1 MSNNGGL
8 SKMWNEEGVK
18 KRWIKK
24 YSFGWTVKMSEMSKS
39 RSEERRQ
46 ESWNENFLE
55 LIVSKKQQTPI
66 STCSE
71 KSNPG
76 PNEPGRAIACVL
88 ALGGAFCFT

>member
-1 MSNNGGL
+1 MVVYEKCEMKKNSRKNN
-8 SKMWNEEGVK
+8 
-18 KRWIKK
+18 K
-24 YSFGWTVKMSEMSKS
+24 YSYGEQWSKS
-39 RSEERRQ
+39 RSEELHQ

-66 STCSE
+66 NTCSE